1 MQPPYAHLKASRED
15 LVYDIL
21 AHTKKIP
28 ACIFMFDALIIYA
41 PIRAALERALA
52 ETAIACG
59 EEQVFLCAALEEKED
74 VDPKLPKRTKHHGT
88 EEESLEP
95 FI

>member
-1 MQPPYAHLKASRED
+1 MR
-15 LVYDIL
+15 
-21 AHTKKIP
+21 
-28 ACIFMFDALIIYA
+28 FDE
-41 PIRAALERALA
+41 P
-52 ETAIACG
+52 AIACG
-59 EEQVFLCAALEEKED
+59 EEQIFLCAAVEEKED